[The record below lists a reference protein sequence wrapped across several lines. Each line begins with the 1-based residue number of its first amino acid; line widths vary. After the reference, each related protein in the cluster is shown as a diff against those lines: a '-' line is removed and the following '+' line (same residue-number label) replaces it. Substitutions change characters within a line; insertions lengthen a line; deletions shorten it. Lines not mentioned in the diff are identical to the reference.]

1 MSEFLRG
8 VALAVI
14 GSAGFAL
21 LFGVRKEKI
30 AFASVGGGI
39 VWAVYLICRAHL
51 TDEILL
57 CSVCAAAAGTA
68 YCELFARILR
78 TPATVLL
85 IPSMIPLVPGG
96 PLYYAMSA
104 MFRSDR
110 AAAAAYG
117 MQTLK
122 FAVGIA
128 AGITVI
134 TVISRPLNYL
144 TRRRR

>member
-1 MSEFLRG
+1 MGEILRG
-8 VALAVI
+8 VLFAMIGAV
-14 GSAGFAL
+14 GFAL
-21 LFGVRKEKI
+21 LFGVRKEKV
-30 AFASVGGGI
+30 AFAAVGGGI
-39 VWAVYLICRAHL
+39 VWAVYLLCRTYL

-57 CSVCAAAAGTA
+57 CSLCAAAAGTA

-96 PLYYAMSA
+96 SLYYAMSA
-104 MFRSDR
+104 VFRSDR
-110 AAAAAYG
+110 DSAAVFG
-117 MQTLK
+117 METLK

-128 AGITVI
+128 AGITLI